1 MKRNIARFL
10 LTLLLV
16 CFTATVV
23 GKGYNPHARPFMGSM
38 SGEATFDF
46 TTGACLDVTGAPW
59 QSIGSMAGNLTH
71 LGQAEWYV
79 SHCSTP
85 DGMRLVNGEGTL
97 VAANGDEIWMTYTAE
112 LISHD
117 EFPPLPAVLVY
128 AQVNIVTGGS
138 GRFEGASGEFLS
150 LIFVT
155 IEDLTVLTTPVDVQF
170 AGNIIY

>member
-1 MKRNIARFL
+1 MKRNIVRFL
-10 LTLLLV
+10 LALLLV
-16 CFTATVV
+16 CFTATAVSD
-23 GKGYNPHARPFMGSM
+23 GYNPHPRPLMGSM

-59 QSIGSMAGNLTH
+59 QSFGNVAGNLTH
-71 LGQAEWYV
+71 LGQAEWHV

-85 DGMRLVNGEGTL
+85 DGTRLVNGEGTL

-117 EFPPLPAVLVY
+117 VFPPLPAVLVY

-170 AGNIIY
+170 AGNITY